1 MMREIYR
8 NDAEPISMSF
18 LFSVNG
24 FRYLICHF
32 KYQMYGT
39 PVPAFRRLSSGTS
52 FNLMSLL
59 RSLIP
64 TGKIRGQLVK
74 IPDFVLNDNLSS
86 GAVSKKK
93 TSLKSSPQSGKN
105 ENIHPNET
113 KRLKKRHSLPVLSPS
128 PEPAPGK
135 PFENVSIVVE
145 KEEVEEAKVPRSR
158 NKSVVHETPLPSP
171 SAEVVVEEIIKSA
184 PAIVDIQIPAAV
196 PQQEAI
202 ESILEATEEAEF
214 QVQQDYDYQK
224 RRQTVDH
231 SLESNTGSI
240 QLKFAEYFNSQA
252 KSVAEEK
259 PPAGAIQVPQVKA
272 AEPRVTSATS
282 LEKKLFE
289 GDLTPPPG
297 FGSRRTKSVAPHHS
311 HSALHQSSAPPAPVN
326 PHPVVI
332 TAQPQTAYRRP
343 TGTFATKGYIATNAA
358 VFAARASPVPDNLP
372 PVEQRAQNFFEQRK
386 KILEKRDS
394 LPASPVPSRTSSPAP
409 VSQPQPD
416 KMFSLK
422 HLWEDDETVGG
433 DGGRVFT
440 SGSSSRHMLFSRRNT
455 AGAVGAIGSRPSSV
469 TPSEERKSVDDGG
482 ADGEEH
488 FSLFN
493 MDLFRSTMSPF
504 HRND

>member
-1 MMREIYR
+1 
-8 NDAEPISMSF
+8 
-18 LFSVNG
+18 
-24 FRYLICHF
+24 
-32 KYQMYGT
+32 
-39 PVPAFRRLSSGTS
+39 
-52 FNLMSLL
+52 
-59 RSLIP
+59 
-64 TGKIRGQLVK
+64 
-74 IPDFVLNDNLSS
+74 
-86 GAVSKKK
+86 
-93 TSLKSSPQSGKN
+93 
-105 ENIHPNET
+105 
-113 KRLKKRHSLPVLSPS
+113 
-128 PEPAPGK
+128 
-135 PFENVSIVVE
+135 VE

-158 NKSVVHETPLPSP
+158 NKSVVHEASLASP
-171 SAEVVVEEIIKSA
+171 SAVAVVEEIIKLT
-184 PAIVDIQIPAAV
+184 PATVDIQIPAAV

-202 ESILEATEEAEF
+202 ESIVEATEEAEF
-214 QVQQDYDYQK
+214 QVQDYEYQK

-252 KSVAEEK
+252 KTALEET

-282 LEKKLFE
+282 LERKLFE

-311 HSALHQSSAPPAPVN
+311 HSSLHQSSAPAVAPVN
-326 PHPVVI
+326 PPVVI

-409 VSQPQPD
+409 AAGVSQPQPD

-455 AGAVGAIGSRPSSV
+455 AGAVGAIGSRPSSQS
-469 TPSEERKSVDDGG
+469 PSEERKSVDDGG
-482 ADGEEH
+482 ADGGEEH